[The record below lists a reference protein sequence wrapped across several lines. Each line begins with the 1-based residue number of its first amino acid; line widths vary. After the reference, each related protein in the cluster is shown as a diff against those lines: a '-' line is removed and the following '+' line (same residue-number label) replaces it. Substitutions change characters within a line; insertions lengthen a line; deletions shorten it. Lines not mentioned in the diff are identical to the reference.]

1 MPCRRGSMT
10 ICIEAPVGGSSRP
23 LQTVTVRSMNW
34 TMNQPT
40 VAVLAA
46 AGRGRRVHPRRRA
59 VPKVM
64 LEVAG
69 KPLLVRNLELLR
81 DELGVED
88 FIVVIGHLGDQIREA
103 LGDGGSFGVRV
114 RYVENEYVD
123 GGLGT
128 ILSVVEPLLDERFYL
143 VLGDELYLNSNHS
156 ELREVDDDCIAVC
169 ALWKCQD
176 ERLIRKNYIV
186 EQKSGR
192 IVGLTE
198 KPSRA
203 DTQELGCGTFI
214 FSPDIFDFAIAP
226 PGTGGE
232 RVELIDVIDRAARA
246 GRTVLPFSLTGE
258 YINVNTVEDLNL
270 ACFAVRNAQT
280 ERNRVTL
287 IIPCYNES
295 DSISAVIR
303 DFSPHVDEILVMDNE
318 SADGSAELAKEAG
331 AVVHSHPLAGY
342 GDALR
347 QGMDLASGDI
357 LVLVEADGTFRA
369 KDLGKL
375 LEYLKD
381 ADMAIGT
388 RTTREMIEQGANMGW
403 FLRWGNVIVG
413 KLVELL
419 WWGHEPRFT
428 DVGCTYRA
436 IWKESYLRI
445 RPQLTRSDAAFSPE
459 MMIEMLRVNGRVVE
473 IPVSYY
479 GRRGG
484 ESKHSGSL
492 RHSITTGL
500 KMLGLIF
507 KKRLNLS

>member
-1 MPCRRGSMT
+1 MK
-10 ICIEAPVGGSSRP
+10 
-23 LQTVTVRSMNW
+23 
-34 TMNQPT
+34 QPR

-46 AGRGRRVHPRRRA
+46 AGHGRRVHPRRRA

-69 KPLLVRNLELLR
+69 KPLLIRNLELSR
-81 DELGVED
+81 DELGIED
-88 FIVVIGHLGDQIREA
+88 FIVVIGHLGDQIRMA
-103 LGDGGSFGVRV
+103 LGDGSSWGVRI
-114 RYVENEYVD
+114 RYVENEHVD

-128 ILSVVEPLLDERFYL
+128 ILSAIQPLLDERFYL
-143 VLGDELYLNSNHS
+143 ILGDELYLNSNHS
-156 ELREVDDDCIAVC
+156 ELREMSDDCIAVC
-169 ALWKCQD
+169 ALWKCRD
-176 ERLIRKNYIV
+176 ERLIRKNYIA
-186 EQKSGR
+186 EQQDGR

-198 KPSRA
+198 KPSQI
-203 DTQELGCGTFI
+203 DTQEMGCGTFV
-214 FSPDIFDFAIAP
+214 FSPEIFDFVIP
-226 PGTGGE
+226 PRDPKQG
-232 RVELIDVIDRAARA
+232 RIELIDIIDRAARA

-270 ACFAVRNAQT
+270 ACFAVRNAQGD
-280 ERNRVTL
+280 RNRVTL

-295 DSISAVIR
+295 DSISAVIH
-303 DFSPHVDEILVMDNE
+303 DFSPHVDEVLVMDNE
-318 SADGSAELAKEAG
+318 SEDGSAKLAKEAG
-331 AVVHSHPLAGY
+331 AVVHSHRLAGY
-342 GDALR
+342 GDALM
-347 QGMDLASGDI
+347 QGMDLASGEI

-388 RTTREMIEQGANMGW
+388 RTTREMIEQGANMGF
-403 FLRWGNVIVG
+403 FLRWGNVLVG

-436 IWKESYLRI
+436 IWKDSYLRI
-445 RPQLTRSDAAFSPE
+445 RSQLSRSDAAFSPE
-459 MMIEMLRVNGRVVE
+459 MMIEMIRVNGRVIE

-479 GRRGG
+479 GRKGG

-492 RHSITTGL
+492 RHSIGTGL

-507 KKRLNLS
+507 QKRLNLS

>member
-1 MPCRRGSMT
+1 
-10 ICIEAPVGGSSRP
+10 
-23 LQTVTVRSMNW
+23 
-34 TMNQPT
+34 MNQPK

-46 AGRGRRVHPRRRA
+46 AGHGRRIHPRRRA

-69 KPLLVRNLELLR
+69 KPLLIRNLELVR
-81 DELGVED
+81 DELNVKD
-88 FIVVIGHLGDQIREA
+88 FIVVIGHLGDQVREA
-103 LGDGGSFGVRV
+103 LGDGSAWGVRV
-114 RYVENEYVD
+114 RFVENEHVD

-128 ILSVVEPLLDERFYL
+128 ILSAIQPILNERFYL
-143 VLGDELYLNSNHS
+143 ILGDELYLNSNHS
-156 ELREVDDDCIAVC
+156 ELRDVADDCIAAC

-176 ERLIRKNYIV
+176 ERLIRKNYIAD
-186 EQKSGR
+186 QKDGR

-198 KPSRA
+198 KPSRV
-203 DTQELGCGTFI
+203 DVQELGTGTFV
-214 FSPDIFDFAIAP
+214 FSPEIFVFAMPLGKDEKGRI
-226 PGTGGE
+226 
-232 RVELIDVIDRAARA
+232 ELIDIIDRAARA

-258 YINVNTVEDLNL
+258 YINVNTIEDLNL
-270 ACFAVRNAQT
+270 ACFAVRNAQV

-287 IIPCYNES
+287 VIPCYNES
-295 DSISAVIR
+295 NSISSVIR
-303 DFSPHVDEILVMDNE
+303 DFSPHVDEVLVMDNQ
-318 SADGSAELAKEAG
+318 STDGSAVLAEEAG
-331 AVVHSHPLAGY
+331 ATVHSHPLAGY
-342 GDALR
+342 GDALK

-375 LEYLKD
+375 LEFLKD

-436 IWKESYLRI
+436 IWRDSYLRI
-445 RPQLTRSDAAFSPE
+445 RSHLYRLDAAFSPE
-459 MMIEMLRVNGRVVE
+459 MMIEMIRANGRVIE

-492 RHSITTGL
+492 RHSIGTGL
-500 KMLGLIF
+500 KMLSLIF
-507 KKRLNLS
+507 RKRLNLN